1 MHKLLHTCLQRA
13 LLGKISLRHILKL
26 AKFTKKSRK
35 CWKHEEKT
43 MMKWRNRLKKTWETM
58 VKWRNGLKRRWQ
70 AMLTWRRKAMM
81 TWRNGLKDG
90 ENMMKGLNTDEQQ
103 WRNDTTGWK
112 DDEMKRL
119 AENMMKSHV
128 KHRSGSK
135 RWWNQSPRRQK
146 EIGWKIGENQW
157 YINLTIGCKRRK
169 SWRAHVV
176 LFNQRAVYLHCGR
189 AIQKIGKEWIA
200 FANGKIGKKSVLETK
215 QLKGTC
221 NVFQSSTCSLPVF

>member
-1 MHKLLHTCLQRA
+1 M
-13 LLGKISLRHILKL
+13 
-26 AKFTKKSRK
+26 KKK
-35 CWKHEEKT
+35 QWWNEEIGWKNNEKQWWNEETGWNVDEKPCWLEEEKPWWHEEMGWK
-43 MMKWRNRLKKTWETM
+43 M
-58 VKWRNGLKRRWQ
+58 VKIWW
-70 AMLTWRRKAMM
+70 
-81 TWRNGLKDG
+81 
-90 ENMMKGLNTDEQQ
+90 KGWTLMNSNDEM
-103 WRNDTTGWK
+103 TTGWK

-135 RWWNQSPRRQK
+135 RWWNESPWRQK
-146 EIGWKIGENQW
+146 EIGWKNGENQW
-157 YINLTIGCKRRK
+157 YINLTIGCERQK

-221 NVFQSSTCSLPVF
+221 NNFQSSTCSLPVF

>member
-1 MHKLLHTCLQRA
+1 MRNNGEMKKRA
-13 LLGKISLRHILKL
+13 E
-26 AKFTKKSRK
+26 TTMKS
-35 CWKHEEKT
+35 HAE
-43 MMKWRNRLKKTWETM
+43 
-58 VKWRNGLKRRWQ
+58 
-70 AMLTWRRKAMM
+70 AMM

-135 RWWNQSPRRQK
+135 RWWNESPWRQK

-157 YINLTIGCKRRK
+157 YINLIKLDNWVR
-169 SWRAHVV
+169 
-176 LFNQRAVYLHCGR
+176 
-189 AIQKIGKEWIA
+189 
-200 FANGKIGKKSVLETK
+200 ETEK
-215 QLKGTC
+215 LKGTC
-221 NVFQSSTCSLPVF
+221 SAIQSTCSVPALWQGDTKDRKRMNSKRKNQQKIGARDKTVEGHMQCFSIINLQLASILAQPY

>member
-1 MHKLLHTCLQRA
+1 
-13 LLGKISLRHILKL
+13 
-26 AKFTKKSRK
+26 
-35 CWKHEEKT
+35 
-43 MMKWRNRLKKTWETM
+43 M
-58 VKWRNGLKRRWQ
+58 VKWRNGLKRRWK

-103 WRNDTTGWK
+103 WRNDTTGWN

-135 RWWNQSPRRQK
+135 RLWNESPWRQK

-157 YINLTIGCKRRK
+157 YINLIKLDNWVRETEKLKGTL
-169 SWRAHVV
+169 V

-221 NVFQSSTCSLPVF
+221 NVFQSSTCSLPVL